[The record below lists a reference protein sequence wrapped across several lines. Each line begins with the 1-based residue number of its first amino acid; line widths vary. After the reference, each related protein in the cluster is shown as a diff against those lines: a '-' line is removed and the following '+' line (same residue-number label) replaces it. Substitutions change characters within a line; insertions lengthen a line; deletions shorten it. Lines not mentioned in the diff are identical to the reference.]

1 MGLAMKTAIRS
12 SIVSTRW
19 AAVLGIAVL
28 SIVIFC
34 ANGNVSYAQSA
45 EVTTLNPVVENRG
58 VMQQLEDTSITF
70 RVNNLISENN
80 QVMSKSEVNVTTVNG
95 IVLLT
100 GSVKNAQDKY
110 WCEQVASSHPKV
122 LKVINELKVR
132 KQRSLLNIGR
142 DKALQASVKFR
153 IIRELDAESPTVH
166 VVTYDKVV
174 YLMGVVSKDVAD
186 RAANVASSTKK
197 VDRVITIFQFKKDV

>member
-70 RVNNLISENN
+70 RVNNLISENQ

-100 GSVKNAQDKY
+100 GSVKNAQDKH

>member
-1 MGLAMKTAIRS
+1 MKTAIRS
-12 SIVSTRW
+12 SIVSPRW
-19 AAVLGIAVL
+19 AAAVGIAVL
-28 SIVIFC
+28 SIVVLSV
-34 ANGNVSYAQSA
+34 NSSDSYAQSA
-45 EVTTLNPVVENRG
+45 EVKSLNPVVENRG

-70 RVNNLISENN
+70 RVNNLISENE

-100 GSVKNAQDKY
+100 GSVKSAQDKH
-110 WCEQVASSHPKV
+110 WCEQVADSHPKV
-122 LKVINELKVR
+122 LKVINELEVR
-132 KQRSLLNIGR
+132 QQRSLLDIGR
-142 DKALQASVKFR
+142 DKALQASVKIR
-153 IIRELDAESPTVH
+153 IINELDAESPTVH

-186 RAANVASSTKK
+186 RATKVASNTKK

>member
-1 MGLAMKTAIRS
+1 MGSNMKTAIKS
-12 SIVSTRW
+12 SIVSPRW
-19 AAVLGIAVL
+19 AAAVGIAVL
-28 SIVIFC
+28 SIVVLS
-34 ANGNVSYAQSA
+34 ANSSVSYAQGA
-45 EVTTLNPVVENRG
+45 EVESMNPVVENRG

-100 GSVKNAQDKY
+100 GSVKNAQDKH
-110 WCEQVASSHPKV
+110 WCEQVANNHPKV

>member
-1 MGLAMKTAIRS
+1 MKTAIRS
-12 SIVSTRW
+12 SIVSPRW
-19 AAVLGIAVL
+19 AVAVGIAML
-28 SIVIFC
+28 SIMLLS
-34 ANGNVSYAQSA
+34 ANSSISYAQSA
-45 EVTTLNPVVENRG
+45 EIKSLNPVVENRG
-58 VMQQLEDTSITF
+58 VMQQMEDTSITF
-70 RVNNLISENN
+70 RVNNLISENA

-100 GSVKNAQDKY
+100 GAVKSAEDKH
-110 WCEQVASSHPKV
+110 WCEQIANSHPKV

-132 KQRSLLNIGR
+132 KQRSLLNLGR

-153 IIRELDAESPTVH
+153 LINELDAESPTVH
-166 VVTYDKVV
+166 VVTYDRVV

-186 RAANVASSTKK
+186 RATKVASNTKK

>member
-1 MGLAMKTAIRS
+1 MKTAIRS
-12 SIVSTRW
+12 SIVSPRW
-19 AAVLGIAVL
+19 AVTVGFAVL
-28 SIVIFC
+28 SIVVLS
-34 ANGNVSYAQSA
+34 ANSSVSYAQDA
-45 EVTTLNPVVENRG
+45 EVKSLNPVVENRG
-58 VMQQLEDTSITF
+58 VMQQMEDTSITF
-70 RVNNLISENN
+70 RVNNLISENE

-100 GSVKNAQDKY
+100 GAVKSAEDKH
-110 WCEQVASSHPKV
+110 WCEQVANSHPKV

-132 KQRSLLNIGR
+132 KQRSLLN
-142 DKALQASVKFR
+142 
-153 IIRELDAESPTVH
+153 VH

-186 RAANVASSTKK
+186 RATKVASNTRK

>member
-1 MGLAMKTAIRS
+1 MGSTMKTAIRS
-12 SIVSTRW
+12 SIVSPKL
-19 AAVLGIAVL
+19 AVAVGIAVL
-28 SIVIFC
+28 SIAVLS
-34 ANGNVSYAQSA
+34 ANSSISYAQSA
-45 EVTTLNPVVENRG
+45 EVKSLNPVVENRG

-70 RVNNLISENN
+70 RVNNLISENE

-100 GSVKNAQDKY
+100 GAVKSAQDKH
-110 WCEQVASSHPKV
+110 WCEQIASSHPKV

-132 KQRSLLNIGR
+132 KQRSLLDIGR
-142 DKALQASVKFR
+142 DKALQASVKIR
-153 IIRELDAESPTVH
+153 IINELDAESPTVH

-186 RAANVASSTKK
+186 RATKVASNTKK

>member
-100 GSVKNAQDKY
+100 GSVKNAQDKH
-110 WCEQVASSHPKV
+110 WCEQVANNHPKV

>member
-1 MGLAMKTAIRS
+1 MGLTMKTAIKS
-12 SIVSTRW
+12 SIVSPRW

-28 SIVIFC
+28 SIVVLS
-34 ANGNVSYAQSA
+34 ANSSVSYAQGA
-45 EVTTLNPVVENRG
+45 EVESMNPVVENRG

-70 RVNNLISENN
+70 RVNNLIHENE

-100 GSVKNAQDKY
+100 GAVKSAEDKH
-110 WCEQVASSHPKV
+110 WCEQIANSHPKV

-132 KQRSLLNIGR
+132 KQRSLLNVGR
-142 DKALQASVKFR
+142 DKALQASVK
-153 IIRELDAESPTVH
+153 IRLINELDAESPTVH
-166 VVTYDKVV
+166 VVAYDKVV

-186 RAANVASSTKK
+186 RATKVASNTKK